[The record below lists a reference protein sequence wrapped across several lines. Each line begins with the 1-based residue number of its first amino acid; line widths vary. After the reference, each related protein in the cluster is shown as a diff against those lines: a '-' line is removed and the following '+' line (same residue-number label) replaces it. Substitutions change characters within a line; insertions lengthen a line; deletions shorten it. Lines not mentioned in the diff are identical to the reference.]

1 MKIVKAH
8 ARTGRYF
15 NYDNNSDKFYRV
27 IQAGPFTVF
36 QNGRVGSAIGQLQI
50 KQHSSEGAARVA
62 ADRKWD
68 EKTGPRA
75 RDRYGD
81 HEYVDFDVDLDRITE
96 DKGSA
101 SQVIHVFLAANRTGE
116 GTPSTQ
122 PGGPLEP
129 SQPVTSM
136 DRLTRLTQRAL
147 DVIELSVS
155 QPREAMTAFVDV
167 NEEWAALQEEIEK
180 VKGYVTT
187 AEQLAT
193 TL

>member
-1 MKIVKAH
+1 MKIVKGH
-8 ARTGRYF
+8 ARTGTYF
-15 NYDNNSDKFYRV
+15 NYDANSHKFYRI
-27 IQAGPFTVF
+27 IQAGPFTIF

-50 KQHSSEGAARVA
+50 KNHGNEAHARVA

-81 HEYVDFDVDLDRITE
+81 PEYVDFDVDLDRITE
-96 DKGSA
+96 DKHSA
-101 SQVIHVFLAANRTGE
+101 TQVIHIFLAANRSGE
-116 GTPSTQ
+116 ATPSSE

-129 SQPVTSM
+129 SRPVTSL